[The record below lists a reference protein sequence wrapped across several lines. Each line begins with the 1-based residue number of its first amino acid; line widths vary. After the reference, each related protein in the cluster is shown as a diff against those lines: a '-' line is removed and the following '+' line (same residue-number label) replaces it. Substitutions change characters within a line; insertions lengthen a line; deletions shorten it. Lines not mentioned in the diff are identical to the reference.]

1 MVNAI
6 PAIYENGVLRPL
18 VPVHL
23 NERQTV
29 WLKVM
34 PQPVTELQPVKVE
47 TELQSALQP
56 LYESGLLIPPTK
68 TSNAPPMSE
77 AEVVAMAQSIK
88 VTGKPLS
95 ETIIEDRGEW

>member
-1 MVNAI
+1 MDNAI

-18 VPVHL
+18 VPVELHGG
-23 NERQTV
+23 QTV
-29 WLKVM
+29 WLKIL
-34 PQPVTELQPVKVE
+34 PQTVTEPLQHEAKSE
-47 TELQSALQP
+47 QLSGLQH

-77 AEVVAMAQSIK
+77 ADFIAMVQSIH

-95 ETIIEDRGEW
+95 